1 MPAMLLVPCLFQL
14 TMAADIMR
22 AEPLAPTGTHSRS
35 HHTPAHRARH
45 EHGHAPAHGHAAT
58 HSLSERGNTRVSVE
72 MLNSG
77 ALHLEKIDAAG
88 HASRQSR
95 SSHHEVHTKPSK
107 AVPASLARREGFDP
121 QKFYNSPLTA
131 AAKFFDMDDKPGP
144 NAEHDK
150 QTASGAD
157 DTLDKKAADHKA
169 ADQNGFEER
178 DDSVWRAKD
187 RGYAWKQS
195 HGSRDE
201 TNDDDW
207 DDEDP
212 KQTGNFQEPVGG
224 DGDGDNA
231 TDDGILG
238 DDSGAYDDTAY
249 DTGSMPMV
257 NVTSEEDATAAPNK
271 GPLKAADGYKV
282 SVLPVETDV
291 EKLGEGIGAMAYER
305 SPTGSRVIN
314 HDLRQR
320 LQIQDWATI
329 NLLVSVFA
337 LTVMLS
343 CCSVYQVA
351 DDPSPAAYYSEPKN
365 YQQRLICETN
375 DVDAFLAAFNTQP
388 QNVRLRII
396 GRNPEPGGFRRYL
409 RNLNA
414 HATRSRGLANLL
426 PMRQRRRLSVLFDV
440 ALDLTPFIT
449 GDGRLSDENLMILQK
464 YLNTKNRL
472 ETVLL
477 KKKVDWALWEDVAT
491 NIRQRLR
498 TLGFPGDVEVRF
510 EASDEVLIFQNDKWS
525 NFVRNRVTQALVA
538 ISIVGSA
545 FWVPYVWV
553 RSKTTVVETRFRIN
567 VDPVRYWE
575 LVAEGLSAAE
585 GFQNM

>member
-1 MPAMLLVPCLFQL
+1 
-14 TMAADIMR
+14 
-22 AEPLAPTGTHSRS
+22 
-35 HHTPAHRARH
+35 
-45 EHGHAPAHGHAAT
+45 
-58 HSLSERGNTRVSVE
+58 

-329 NLLVSVFA
+329 NLLISVFA